1 MKIIAFLEDPP
12 VVRKILQHLGIW
24 ETQPR
29 PLPKKMVAPP
39 TVEPIP
45 EDCLPWA
52 ADPVYEYDNLDPVYE
67 D

>member
-1 MKIIAFLEDPP
+1 MKIISFIEDQG
-12 VVRKILQHLGIW
+12 VIRKILQHLGIW

-29 PLPKKMVAPP
+29 PPPKKIISSC

-45 EDCLPWA
+45 EDCMPWA
-52 ADPVYEYDNLDPVYE
+52 GDPIYEYGNIDPIYE